1 MTDLKALAWELLHE
15 AQQSLREAGH
25 LAPIVIV
32 ITPNENLIFD
42 IDYEHEDDREEIY
55 AQLVDTATDNNA
67 MAIVT
72 VNDVELDDLPSG
84 GLAQLEGPGW
94 GALAQEPKEPS
105 KAAEAI
111 KIVVSGNGFETW
123 SLTCPYFR
131 QNSRIVFQPAQEQPD
146 AGAELELL
154 GDWTGST
161 GNA

>member
-1 MTDLKALAWELLHE
+1 VTDLKALAWELLHE
-15 AQQSLREAGH
+15 AQQSLQEAGH

-32 ITPNENLIFD
+32 ITPRENLIFD

-67 MAIVT
+67 IAIVT
-72 VNDVELDDLPSG
+72 VNDIELDDLPNESPVT
-84 GLAQLEGPGW
+84 LEGPGW
-94 GALAQEPKEPS
+94 GALAQKPEEPS
-105 KAAEAI
+105 KAAEAV

-131 QNSRIVFQPAQEQPD
+131 QNSRIVFQPAREQPD